1 MSRKRNTV
9 PKPSAV
15 REYKQTLQTVL
26 SSITTTVKASRVIYF
41 DSPDQSSLLVSVL
54 RYIQADSSASQLPS
68 VSTNSEL
75 LLTTHSLLTS
85 LPSSAHLLLLP
96 ENLRSYKPYVD
107 LSSSSSTIPQAQV
120 NQKLQ
125 GWFTDACNTFVNG
138 AGQWMASLQEVKEV
152 WNIRTLVH
160 NWIRSSTG
168 LEKEEYGQLTKLF
181 DDICHRR
188 VLSIWKTSFSDAQMA
203 FKRSVSEAVVT
214 VNKNPSPEHL
224 GAIPSFYYPSLP
236 KSWWPDDLDSTG
248 FLFQAP
254 PLPVLHSAST
264 SLESFRKYKSRLQQ
278 QLEYRTALLD
288 EVLSTLEN
296 CAKSLQRDLACI
308 QSRDNVDAK

>member
-26 SSITTTVKASRVIYF
+26 TSITTTVKASRIIYF
-41 DSPDQSSLLVSVL
+41 DSPDQPSLLTGVL
-54 RYIQADSSASQLPS
+54 RHIQADFSTTRPPS
-68 VSTNSEL
+68 VSANSEL
-75 LLTTHSLLTS
+75 LLTTYSLLTS

-120 NQKLQ
+120 SQKLQ
-125 GWFTDACNTFVNG
+125 GWFTDACNTFVSG
-138 AGQWMASLQEVKEV
+138 AGQWMTSLQEVKEV
-152 WNIRTLVH
+152 WSVRTLVH

-168 LEKEEYGQLTKLF
+168 LEKEEYGQLTQLF
-181 DDICHRR
+181 DDICHQR
-188 VLSIWKTSFSDAQMA
+188 VLSIWRTSFSDAQSA
-203 FKRSVSEAVVT
+203 FKRTISEAVET

-224 GAIPSFYYPSLP
+224 GATLSFSYPSLS
-236 KSWWPDDLDSTG
+236 KSKCLDDLDSTG
-248 FLFQAP
+248 LLYQAP
-254 PLPVLHSAST
+254 PLPVLHSATT

-308 QSRDNVDAK
+308 QARDNVDAK